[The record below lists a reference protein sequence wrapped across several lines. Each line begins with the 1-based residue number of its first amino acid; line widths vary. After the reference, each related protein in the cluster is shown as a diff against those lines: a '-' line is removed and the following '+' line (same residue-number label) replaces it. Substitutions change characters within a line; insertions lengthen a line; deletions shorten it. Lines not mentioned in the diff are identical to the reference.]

1 MFAVFDLFGKVDAGR
16 IYMVYLDSESKEH
29 WKPSTII
36 GVNAIELSPAIIQES
51 NKVNRQ
57 EKSRGGD
64 ASFETTLLSV
74 KDKSNFL

>member
-29 WKPSTII
+29 WKPSIII
-36 GVNAIELSPAIIQES
+36 GVNAIKLSPAIVQES
-51 NKVNRQ
+51 NEVNRQ

-74 KDKSNFL
+74 KDKSNF